1 MKVGYNNYIQTVGEL
16 REKIADLPDDAK
28 ILTFWESNG
37 KSRWLN
43 KCVIRFDCMQGRTE
57 MVQDEFD
64 YCAYEETVYDKV
76 HNGEICLLIQ

>member
-1 MKVGYNNYIQTVGEL
+1 MTIGYNNYIETVGQLKEL
-16 REKIADLPDDAK
+16 IANIPDDTK
-28 ILTFWESNG
+28 LLTFLETAG
-37 KSRWLN
+37 KSRYLN
-43 KCVIRFDCMQGRTE
+43 KCIIRVEEMKARTE